1 VDKANEVY
9 IGYEECK
16 EQRKNLAER
25 IDYYIGVESVLMRR
39 IGLQGEQITN
49 LMEALSISKDIQAS
63 LFKDNEQLIKDN
75 NKKDKKL
82 LFYRIATGT
91 LTVVVIVI
99 MIVV

>member
-25 IDYYIGVESVLMRR
+25 IDYYIGAENSLMRR
-39 IGLQGEQITN
+39 IGLQGEQI
-49 LMEALSISKDIQAS
+49 METLSISKDIQDS